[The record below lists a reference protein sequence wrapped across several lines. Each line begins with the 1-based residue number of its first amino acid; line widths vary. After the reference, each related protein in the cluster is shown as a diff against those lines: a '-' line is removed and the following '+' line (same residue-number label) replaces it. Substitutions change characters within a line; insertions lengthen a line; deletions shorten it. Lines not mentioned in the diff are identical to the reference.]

1 MKCFL
6 IKIVILANHQEGKDS
21 HIRAIRCFG
30 KKPNVSGIG
39 GSNMGSN
46 DLQYNIG
53 NNDSLHH
60 SELLRDLS
68 LATGGVGSSNMSG
81 LLLNNR
87 TILGITDRGNILEE
101 EGGEEEGEEEGQNG
115 IDDTDYRQSEEG
127 TSGASTEETQKIINN
142 VSSIIGFNSG
152 FQSLELKSISS
163 IR

>member
-1 MKCFL
+1 M
-6 IKIVILANHQEGKDS
+6 V
-21 HIRAIRCFG
+21 
-30 KKPNVSGIG
+30 KPNVSGIG
-39 GSNMGSN
+39 GSNMDSN

-101 EGGEEEGEEEGQNG
+101 EGEKKKVRMELM
-115 IDDTDYRQSEEG
+115 ILITD
-127 TSGASTEETQKIINN
+127 N
-142 VSSIIGFNSG
+142 
-152 FQSLELKSISS
+152 LKKVQVVLVLKKH
-163 IR
+163 RK